1 MSEDQKSY
9 GNDKGKNMGLWEQVC
24 KTDPKDTKPFKG
36 KGGFKGTAIAAQTQ
50 RKRATEL
57 WGSFGK
63 DWGITNEVFDIV
75 KLSEDPHDTIITYS
89 GELYYPGGA
98 FGIHSD
104 IDIWMYVKAGDYW
117 AKNNDMRKKVRT
129 DAFTKGLSELGFNAD
144 VFMGLFDDNKYVQE
158 MKEEFTE
165 PTTKEQIAEIG
176 KLLEDT
182 KPDMDKFN
190 IYLTNKY
197 KTPKYETFN
206 SDQAKAVIA
215 TLKAKLKA
223 QGESNA

>member
-1 MSEDQKSY
+1 
-9 GNDKGKNMGLWEQVC
+9 
-24 KTDPKDTKPFKG
+24 
-36 KGGFKGTAIAAQTQ
+36 
-50 RKRATEL
+50 
-57 WGSFGK
+57 
-63 DWGITNEVFDIV
+63 
-75 KLSEDPHDTIITYS
+75 
-89 GELYYPGGA
+89 
-98 FGIHSD
+98 
-104 IDIWMYVKAGDYW
+104 
-117 AKNNDMRKKVRT
+117 
-129 DAFTKGLSELGFNAD
+129 
-144 VFMGLFDDNKYVQE
+144 LFDDNKYVQE